1 MFKGPIYGVGTLL
14 CYQGTKTYPDE
25 FAIIVDTCPIGLSMD
40 ENDKEE
46 WYWQYEIH
54 YLKHPR
60 FSFFETER
68 DITLLMEEGKLEVL
82 SKVET
87 N

>member
-1 MFKGPIYGVGTLL
+1 MGIPVIINDKGDKIYRTEQIGS
-14 CYQGTKTYPDE
+14 TK
-25 FAIIVDTCPIGLSMD
+25 D
-40 ENDKEE
+40 ENDKAE

-68 DITLLMEEGKLEVL
+68 DISLLMEEGKLEVL

>member
-1 MFKGPIYGVGTLL
+1 MFKGPRYGVGTLL

-25 FAIIVDTCPIGLSMD
+25 YAIIVDTCPIGLSLD

-54 YLKHPR
+54 YLKTPR

>member
-1 MFKGPIYGVGTLL
+1 VFEGPIYGVGTLL

-25 FAIIVDTCPIGLSMD
+25 YAIIVDTCPIGLSLD
-40 ENDKEE
+40 ENDKAK

-54 YLKHPR
+54 YLKDPR
-60 FSFFETER
+60 FSFYETER

>member
-1 MFKGPIYGVGTLL
+1 VFKGPIYGIGTLL

-25 FAIIVDTCPIGLSMD
+25 YAIIVDTCPIGLSLD
-40 ENDKEE
+40 ENDKAE

-54 YLKHPR
+54 YLKDPR

-68 DITLLMEEGKLEVL
+68 DISLLLEEGKLEVL

>member
-25 FAIIVDTCPIGLSMD
+25 YAIIVDTCPIGLSLD
-40 ENDKEE
+40 EDDKAE

-54 YLKHPR
+54 YLKTPR

>member
-1 MFKGPIYGVGTLL
+1 MFKGPIYGIGTLL

-25 FAIIVDTCPIGLSMD
+25 YAIIVDTCPIGLSLD
-40 ENDKEE
+40 ENDKAE

-54 YLKHPR
+54 YLKDPR

-68 DITLLMEEGKLEVL
+68 DISLLLEEGKLEVL

>member
-1 MFKGPIYGVGTLL
+1 MFEGPIYGVGTLL

-25 FAIIVDTCPIGLSMD
+25 YAIIVDTCPIGLSLD
-40 ENDKEE
+40 ENDKAK

-54 YLKHPR
+54 YLKDPR
-60 FSFFETER
+60 FSFYETER